1 MAVWQD
7 FMTAG
12 ASGEPIMRLARRTFL
27 KSGVAAVATSAA
39 FGVRRGLAAEIAKPR
54 ERPNILY
61 ALSTGC
67 WGTVTP
73 PGKRIPLTQM
83 LDETAAGGFNGV
95 RLTGFP
101 AILEANNLS
110 IEQLGDEL
118 ASRGLRFSTV
128 SFGGQYYNSD
138 KHAEIREEARF
149 ALAAHQ
155 RCGAKAMVFFPP
167 SPVPE
172 ADEPETMRKM
182 FRFVGELGKMAVEDY
197 GVRMGLH
204 NHTGSLVENQRQ
216 VDRFLEGTDPRYVFC
231 AWDSAH
237 LLLGGCDVQKTYEKS
252 IDRLVYTDFKDATL
266 KPTAADYVA
275 PNGQRYPG
283 DSESGRFYNAI
294 MELGRGE
301 IDFVP
306 LMKLLGDHKYRGW
319 INQDIDTIR
328 VSIAESNR
336 IAMGYITEKLD
347 PIYE

>member
-1 MAVWQD
+1 
-7 FMTAG
+7 MTT
-12 ASGEPIMRLARRTFL
+12 RRTFL
-27 KSGVAAVATSAA
+27 RSAAAAVAASAV
-39 FGVRRGLAAEIAKPR
+39 GRGLLAAEGKPR

-73 PGKRIPLTQM
+73 RGARTPLLQM

-101 AILEANNLS
+101 GILEANDLTV
-110 IEQLGDEL
+110 EQYGDEL

-128 SFGGQYYNSD
+128 SFGGDYGNPE
-138 KHAEIREEARF
+138 KHAEIREAARF
-149 ALAAHQ
+149 ALAAHK
-155 RCGAKAMVFFPP
+155 RYGADAMVFFPG

-172 ADEPETMRKM
+172 ADEAEVTDKV
-182 FRFVGELGKMAVEDY
+182 FAFWGELGKMAVEEY

-204 NHTGSLVENQRQ
+204 NHTGSSVENPRQ
-216 VDRFLEGTDPRYVFC
+216 IDRFLEGTDPRYVFC

-237 LLLGGCDVQKTYEKS
+237 LLLGGCDVPKTYEKS

-266 KPTAADYVA
+266 KPTADDFVA
-275 PNGQRYPG
+275 PNGERYAG
-283 DSESGRFYNAI
+283 DSDSGRFYNAI
-294 MELGRGE
+294 LELGRGQ

-306 LMKLLGDHKYRGW
+306 LMKLLRDHKYKGW
-319 INQDIDTIR
+319 VNQDIDTIR

-336 IAMGYITEKLD
+336 ISMNYITETLD
-347 PIYE
+347 PIYQ

>member
-1 MAVWQD
+1 MKRPTRRKFLQ
-7 FMTAG
+7 TAAAIAGSSVLG
-12 ASGEPIMRLARRTFL
+12 ARVARSVEPESNR
-27 KSGVAAVATSAA
+27 
-39 FGVRRGLAAEIAKPR
+39 PR
-54 ERPNILY
+54 VRPNLLY

-73 PGKRIPLTQM
+73 RGQQISLLQM

-101 AILEANNLS
+101 AILEQNNLTV
-110 IEQLGDEL
+110 EQYGDEL
-118 ASRGLRFSTV
+118 ASRGLVFSTV
-128 SFGGQYYNSD
+128 SFGGPYCDPD
-138 KHAEIREEARF
+138 KHAEIREQARF

-155 RCGAKAMVFFPP
+155 RFGAHAMVFFPP
-167 SPVPE
+167 STVPAAGE
-172 ADEPETMRKM
+172 ADAFKTM
-182 FRFVGELGKMAVEDY
+182 FGFINELGKMAVEEY

-204 NHTGSLVENQRQ
+204 NHTGSMVENQRQ

-266 KPTAADYVA
+266 NPTTEDYVA
-275 PNGQRYPG
+275 PNGQRYAG
-283 DSESGRFYNAI
+283 DSDSGRFYNSI
-294 MELGRGE
+294 LELGRGQ

-306 LMKLLGDHKYRGW
+306 LMRMLKERQYRGW
-319 INQDIDTIR
+319 VNQDIDTIR

-336 IAMGYITEKLD
+336 IAMNYITEKLD
-347 PIYE
+347 PIYQ